1 MGSVS
6 KLYILY
12 DLVRWEEKA
21 LYEAAVRKGLQV
33 KMLDSKDILI
43 DLNGGS
49 GSIIHDSIIDDG
61 DTNGIFLQ
69 RCVSYFRNLHLTAA
83 LEGRGY
89 RIVNPF
95 HCSMIAGN
103 KLFAHLALVRQGV
116 KAPRSMLAFTQ
127 DTVLK
132 AMDALGYP
140 AVLKP

>member
-69 RCVSYFRNLHLTAA
+69 RCVS
-83 LEGRGY
+83 
-89 RIVNPF
+89 
-95 HCSMIAGN
+95 
-103 KLFAHLALVRQGV
+103 
-116 KAPRSMLAFTQ
+116 
-127 DTVLK
+127 
-132 AMDALGYP
+132 
-140 AVLKP
+140 